1 MTEEDARA
9 TVIAYWLE
17 KSTEAMASA
26 GAEYEAGRYS
36 FAVNRA
42 YYACFYSL
50 SSVLLSEGM
59 KFVKHAGVRA
69 ALHRHLVRTGRLDTR
84 WGRFY
89 DRVYE
94 NRQRGDYQEL
104 AVFEAEQVAELCAD
118 ARGFLEQM
126 KNLLET
132 GSHSPSR

>member
-1 MTEEDARA
+1 M
-9 TVIAYWLE
+9 VIAYWLD
-17 KSTEAMASA
+17 KSAEAMASA
-26 GAEYEAGRYS
+26 DAEYQAGRYS

-50 SSVLLSEGM
+50 SSLLLSEGM

-69 ALHRHLVRTGRLDTR
+69 ALHRHLVRTGRLDAR

-118 ARGFLEQM
+118 TRDFLKQM
-126 KNLLET
+126 KNLLDI
-132 GSHSPSR
+132 GGDLPGR